1 MRSLVGIF
9 VSEHSPTE
17 GLLASPPMRV
27 DPNVSRWSRVHTYQ
41 TPKWRDV
48 FAIGVAPNSHN
59 TYKIYM
65 LCWRRYGLDVL
76 VVNYDPAK
84 PDCFNMK
91 TLNEF
96 HTTYSL
102 KSATKPVSVAL
113 WSSLNPR

>member
-1 MRSLVGIF
+1 
-9 VSEHSPTE
+9 
-17 GLLASPPMRV
+17 MRV